1 MRLGIEQ
8 QQQKLRRRQLQQRP
22 RPDGYD
28 NCDANGHTRTNHAM
42 ASGYKVQRRHTMGG
56 VIATTRNDGF
66 YTDRIGGHGH
76 GTFT

>member
-1 MRLGIEQ
+1 LNSNSKSYADGNCNSDRD
-8 QQQKLRRRQLQQRP
+8 
-22 RPDGYD
+22 PDGYD

-76 GTFT
+76 GSFT